1 VGRVFESHHFP
12 PVDVVGLEDSAHPTK
27 APRIVATPSGYR
39 RSVRCAGTDTMQ
51 DKETPVLELTEQQWQ
66 ALEIP
71 NETPARLVNPLTQE
85 RFVLVSEAEYTRL
98 TDDDYEYDDS
108 PWTME
113 EMHALAW
120 EAGQRAGWD
129 EMTEYDDL
137 PQGA

>member
-1 VGRVFESHHFP
+1 MASVGNPLR
-12 PVDVVGLEDSAHPTK
+12 DSG
-27 APRIVATPSGYR
+27 APREPIDARTVRIGERSG
-39 RSVRCAGTDTMQ
+39 VHA
-51 DKETPVLELTEQQWQ
+51 
-66 ALEIP
+66 
-71 NETPARLVNPLTQE
+71 
-85 RFVLVSEAEYTRL
+85 L